1 MKKRHNKKR
10 NIAFVYEALVR
21 EATVA
26 VLRKDGERKN
36 KTDNSKLGLW
46 NNLVGKY
53 GVSDIELVG
62 AYDINKN
69 KINSDVSETIF
80 TLPNQLEEFVKL
92 KNCGIVVEKG
102 ILEDDVN
109 PNLKSSIDISANS
122 TEAFKKLLL
131 EKKNLM

>member
-1 MKKRHNKKR
+1 LGVGNSTS
-10 NIAFVYEALVR
+10 ELVQGF
-21 EATVA
+21 EYY
-26 VLRKDGERKN
+26 
-36 KTDNSKLGLW
+36 KTDNSKLWLC

-69 KINSDVSETIF
+69 KINSDVSEAIF
-80 TLPNQLEEFVKL
+80 TSPNQLEEFVKL

-131 EKKNLM
+131 EKKTWCNAKFNFFWFGYDI

>member
-1 MKKRHNKKR
+1 MGVGNSTS
-10 NIAFVYEALVR
+10 ELVQGF
-21 EATVA
+21 EYY
-26 VLRKDGERKN
+26 

-131 EKKNLM
+131 EKKT